1 VGLAWDPFGKGKTVI
16 HAGFGMYNALLDDL
30 DYRLDQNAPF
40 NTTQTF
46 KNIALSRLAL
56 TSGLAAST
64 ASRVSPSGIQPDP
77 YTPTIISYTFK
88 VEQTIAPHTS
98 LAIGYSGSHGYHE
111 LLSADV
117 NEPFPAV
124 CPAAPCPATLA
135 AGTLYYPP
143 GAKLANPKLAN
154 TTTWLTE
161 GLSSYNALSIDV
173 SHRLTSGFQLR
184 GVYTFSK
191 SLDDATAVNSSVGT
205 NAPGFVMYP
214 GNPKLDWG
222 PSTSDVRQLAVING
236 SYELPFGPGK
246 LLLSNMRG
254 WREKLASGWV
264 LSGIETVQS
273 GFPFT
278 PQLGFNPTNN
288 GDSRNPIHPSWN
300 PAFNGQLILGSP
312 NQYFNPNAF
321 LVPPNG
327 TYGNAGRNVLIGP
340 GLAELDASLLKNTP
354 ISERVTLQFR
364 AEFFNL
370 LNRANFATPNAVV
383 FSSATAIPS
392 PTAGVITATSTTSRQ
407 IQLGLKLIW

>member
-1 VGLAWDPFGKGKTVI
+1 
-16 HAGFGMYNALLDDL
+16 
-30 DYRLDQNAPF
+30 
-40 NTTQTF
+40 
-46 KNIALSRLAL
+46 
-56 TSGLAAST
+56 
-64 ASRVSPSGIQPDP
+64 
-77 YTPTIISYTFK
+77 
-88 VEQTIAPHTS
+88 
-98 LAIGYSGSHGYHE
+98 
-111 LLSADV
+111 
-117 NEPFPAV
+117 
-124 CPAAPCPATLA
+124 
-135 AGTLYYPP
+135 
-143 GAKLANPKLAN
+143 
-154 TTTWLTE
+154 
-161 GLSSYNALSIDV
+161 
-173 SHRLTSGFQLR
+173 
-184 GVYTFSK
+184 
-191 SLDDATAVNSSVGT
+191 
-205 NAPGFVMYP
+205 MYP

-288 GDSRNPIHPSWN
+288 GDSRNPIRPSWN
-300 PAFNGQLILGSP
+300 PAFNGQLILGST